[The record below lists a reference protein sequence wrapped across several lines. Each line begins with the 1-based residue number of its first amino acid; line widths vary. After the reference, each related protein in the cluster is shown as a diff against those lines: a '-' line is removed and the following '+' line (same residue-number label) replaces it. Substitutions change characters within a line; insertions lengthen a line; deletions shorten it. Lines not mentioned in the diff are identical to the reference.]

1 MGFIICRSIKL
12 LAFWILFQ
20 FSRISVT
27 QSITIC
33 LQVKAVLLNLQRYHF
48 QSCTA
53 IQRHIIRNMKH
64 FLLLFPLLHLP
75 LTSSSP
81 CIRPFRCA
89 QEKKKEKKK
98 IYYDVIYQ
106 HFVFHQNEATHKW
119 ENKQWNE
126 RENCWVILTRQPYFC
141 FCEEGCKRENEGD
154 KGGVS
159 SSRSYH
165 STCVC
170 EFALYKEMIEMTVA
184 KKRGVH
190 ARRSSTG

>member
-89 QEKKKEKKK
+89 QEKKKKRKR
-98 IYYDVIYQ
+98 
-106 HFVFHQNEATHKW
+106 FTMMLSTSTSSST
-119 ENKQWNE
+119 
-126 RENCWVILTRQPYFC
+126 RTRQHINEKINNETRKLLSYFNKTAIVLLLWRRMQEGERGRQRGC
-141 FCEEGCKRENEGD
+141 FQ
-154 KGGVS
+154 
-159 SSRSYH
+159 
-165 STCVC
+165 
-170 EFALYKEMIEMTVA
+170 
-184 KKRGVH
+184 
-190 ARRSSTG
+190 

>member
-1 MGFIICRSIKL
+1 MGFIMCRSIKL

-53 IQRHIIRNMKH
+53 IQTHIIRNMKH

-89 QEKKKEKKK
+89 QEKKEKKRK
-98 IYYDVIYQ
+98 R
-106 HFVFHQNEATHKW
+106 FTMMLSTSTSSST
-119 ENKQWNE
+119 
-126 RENCWVILTRQPYFC
+126 RTRQHINEKINNETRKLLSYFNKTAIFLLLWRRMQEGERGRQRRC
-141 FCEEGCKRENEGD
+141 FQ
-154 KGGVS
+154 
-159 SSRSYH
+159 
-165 STCVC
+165 
-170 EFALYKEMIEMTVA
+170 
-184 KKRGVH
+184 
-190 ARRSSTG
+190 